1 MNAFLIREDRANLPP
16 GKAISHTQ
24 AVIIKNVRIAATFN
38 LQLVTCNFQLI
49 TCNLISPVDVVTS
62 H

>member
-16 GKAISHTQ
+16 GKAKLDTQ
-24 AVIIKNVRIAATFN
+24 AVIIKNVRLAATFN